1 MNVIELGLHQLREAP
16 WNPNRMD
23 KDDLTR
29 LKHSVQKYGLV
40 QNLVV
45 RPVAPDLYE
54 VLSGNQRLKIMREAG
69 IQNVPCL
76 VIEVDEAHA
85 RLLSQ
90 ALNHIHGQDDLGLRA
105 ETVRRVLETISQEE
119 VLALLP
125 ETASG
130 LNALSSLGNDTIADC
145 LERWERAR
153 NARLKHMQFQLTPN
167 QVDVIEEALAQVLP
181 MAKQEHHDSPNIR
194 STALYLLCKD
204 YLKLRGK
211 K

>member
-16 WNPNRMD
+16 WNPNRMGE
-23 KDDLTR
+23 DDLAR
-29 LKHSVQKYGLV
+29 LRNSMQKYGLV

-45 RPVAPDLYE
+45 RPVGPDLYE
-54 VLSGNQRLKIMREAG
+54 VLSGNQRLKIIRKAG

-76 VIEVDEAHA
+76 VIEVDEAHG

-119 VLALLP
+119 VLSLLP

-145 LERWERAR
+145 LERWEHAR
-153 NARLKHMQFQLTPN
+153 NAKLKHMQFQLTPN
-167 QVDVIEEALAQVLP
+167 QVDIVQEALAQVLP
-181 MAKQEHHDSPNIR
+181 VAKQGRRDSPNIR
-194 STALYLLCKD
+194 STALYLLCKE
-204 YLKLRGK
+204 YLKLRGEK
-211 K
+211 

>member
-1 MNVIELGLHQLREAP
+1 MGE
-16 WNPNRMD
+16 
-23 KDDLTR
+23 DDLAR
-29 LKHSVQKYGLV
+29 LKHSMEKYGLV

-45 RPVAPDLYE
+45 RPVAPNLYE

-76 VIEVDEAHA
+76 VIEVNEAHA

-130 LNALSSLGNDTIADC
+130 LNALSSLGDDTIADC

-153 NARLKHMQFQLTPN
+153 NVKLKHMQFQFTPN
-167 QVDVIEEALAQVLP
+167 QLDVIEEAMAQVLP
-181 MAKQEHHDSPNIR
+181 VAKQEHRDSPNIR